1 MEMID
6 DYVGIDWGSQTHQ
19 VCILDGDGTVRGERA
34 FAHSGASLADMADWI
49 VTTTGAQPE
58 TIGIAIEVP
67 NGPVVETLLER
78 GFALHSLNPKQLD
91 RFRDR
96 VSPAGAKD
104 DRRDARV
111 LAAALRT
118 DRAAFR
124 HLDPA
129 TPEIIELREWSR
141 MADHLTRDRT
151 RLANRAQQ
159 QLWRYDPQL
168 LKVDSDL
175 GKAWIRDLWN
185 LVPTPAQ
192 AQTVRPA
199 SITRLLKRHRIRRID
214 APAVLEIL
222 REAPVIVAPGTAQA
236 ASAHLQLV
244 FAQLDLIGTQI
255 TEAHQQIDRLIATLA
270 ESEDPTGIAAQRDV
284 DILRSL
290 PGVGRTVLATLLAE
304 AYDPL
309 RRRDYQAL
317 RCVSGVAPVTR
328 RSGKSLSVVRR
339 LAAHNRLRCALHH
352 WAAIAVQHDT
362 VSQAKYQALRERGH
376 GHARALRS
384 VADRLLAVACAMLE
398 TQTLFDPSRTGHNH
412 AT

>member
-1 MEMID
+1 
-6 DYVGIDWGSQTHQ
+6 
-19 VCILDGDGTVRGERA
+19 
-34 FAHSGASLADMADWI
+34 MAD
-49 VTTTGAQPE
+49 
-58 TIGIAIEVP
+58 
-67 NGPVVETLLER
+67 
-78 GFALHSLNPKQLD
+78 QLT
-91 RFRDR
+91 
-96 VSPAGAKD
+96 A
-104 DRRDARV
+104 
-111 LAAALRT
+111 
-118 DRAAFR
+118 
-124 HLDPA
+124 
-129 TPEIIELREWSR
+129 
-141 MADHLTRDRT
+141 DRT
-151 RLANRAQQ
+151 RLANRARQ
-159 QLWRYDPQL
+159 QLWRYDPQR

-185 LVPTPAQ
+185 LAPTPAQ

-236 ASAHLQLV
+236 ASAHLRLV
-244 FAQLDLIGTQI
+244 FAQLDLIGTHI

-270 ESEDPTGIAAQRDV
+270 ESEDPTGIDTQRDV

-290 PGVGRTVLATLLAE
+290 PGVGRTVLATRLAE

-384 VADRLLAVACAMLE
+384 VADRRLAVACARLE
-398 TQTLFDPSRTGHNH
+398 TQTLFDPARTGHNH